1 MDRDMEIEKY
11 LDEMENILAEGTRIP
26 LFNKLIVDDNEL
38 HIIIE
43 KLRGAVPL
51 EIKRAHELL
60 DEQNETLKKA
70 RAEADKIVEQ
80 AHAEGDRIVDL
91 AKAEADRLVRQ
102 EEVVK
107 AAEQK
112 ASEIVSD
119 TQQYDRDMRAAA
131 DAYADKLHSESM
143 KYAMEVFSYLE
154 DNLTKTLNA
163 IKENGDALRNS
174 YDEDQRLEKGSEENR

>member
-91 AKAEADRLVRQ
+91 AKAEADRLVSQ